1 MPFDEYQFLRYFIP
15 GSLFVIYAT
24 CLILPIL
31 STDGLLFMGNHLDI
45 AVAIA
50 VGAFGAAL
58 AFGYVIY
65 TFYDTFSY
73 GRDAMKKEQR
83 PLLRYF
89 ANHAENWN
97 NLSES
102 RQKMFIEMTHITGKD
117 IVDCRYFYSIGR
129 GFRSHYNARIVCSL
143 YVPAAALAIILFFV
157 LSSYFTGNTYLSL
170 TSRHAWLDIPIL
182 GVIFIVS
189 VVLHYGAT
197 RPRNEAAQL
206 EYLFIRRRVETDP
219 DFSKACAIAGVNW
232 SVVANEENYDFE
244 K

>member
-1 MPFDEYQFLRYFIP
+1 MIY
-15 GSLFVIYAT
+15 GTSLV
-24 CLILPIL
+24 LPLL
-31 STDGLLFMGNHLDI
+31 SSDGLLFLGSHLDV

-65 TFYDTFSY
+65 IFYDTFSY

-89 ANHAENWN
+89 ANHAKNWS

-117 IVDCRYFYSIGR
+117 IVDCGYFYSIGR

-143 YVPAAALAIILFFV
+143 YVPAATLATILFFV

-170 TSRHAWLDIPIL
+170 TSPHAWLGILVL

-189 VVLHYGAT
+189 VVLYYGAS

-206 EYLFIRRRVETDP
+206 EYLFIRRRIEADP
-219 DFSKACAIAGVNW
+219 DFSKTCAVAGVNW
-232 SVVANEENYDFE
+232 SAVENEENYDFE